1 MKRNQWSPALVAFL
15 IFCLG
20 AGVGV
25 LGQRYYNQTVVS
37 AKNPS
42 EDFRQHY
49 VSEMRSRLRLNATQ
63 VDQLET
69 ILDET
74 KAKYK
79 KVRDQY
85 RPAMLQV
92 KNEQINRVKSI
103 LTPEQIQ
110 AYDQLVTEREKRG
123 RQQEERDRKQ
133 DEARTAS
140 RHSKVAP

>member
-1 MKRNQWSPALVAFL
+1 MRRHQWSPAFVALL

-20 AGVGV
+20 VTVGV

-42 EDFRQHY
+42 EDFRQRY
-49 VSEMRSRLRLNATQ
+49 ISEMRTKLKLTSTQ

-79 KVRDQY
+79 KVREQY
-85 RPAMLQV
+85 HPAMLEV
-92 KNEQINRVKSI
+92 RREQIDRVKS
-103 LTPEQIQ
+103 
-110 AYDQLVTEREKRG
+110 
-123 RQQEERDRKQ
+123 
-133 DEARTAS
+133 
-140 RHSKVAP
+140 

>member
-1 MKRNQWSPALVAFL
+1 MKRNQWAAASIALL

-20 AGVGV
+20 SAVGV
-25 LGQRYYNQTVVS
+25 LGQRYYNQTVVR

-49 VSEMRSRLRLNATQ
+49 VSEMRSRLKLNGTQ

-74 KAKYK
+74 KAKFK

-92 KNEQINRVKSI
+92 KKEQIDRVKSI
-103 LTPEQIQ
+103 LSPEQIP
-110 AYDQLVTEREKRG
+110 AYEQLVAEREKRG
-123 RQQEERDRKQ
+123 RQQEERDRKE
-133 DEARTAS
+133 DEARTAA
-140 RHSKVAP
+140 RHSKPTP